1 MTNQPYSSRSSSSSS
16 RAIGIGAATARA
28 LADHGTHVF
37 TTYYRPYDAAQ
48 PWGSG
53 EINSQPEPDALIDDL
68 RARGVNA
75 AGMELDLS
83 QPGAAQTLFEHAE
96 RALGPVQIL
105 INNATNSEV
114 GGIDAIDA
122 AQLDRHYAVNVRG
135 TTLLCAEFVR
145 RWRERANQDS
155 DQNSHG
161 QNSHGR
167 IINMSSG
174 QSYGPMPGEL
184 AYVVTKGAV
193 EALTLSL
200 SAEVAADGITVNAVD
215 PGATDTG
222 WMPPEFKAE
231 WTANAPMGRVGQPE
245 DAARL
250 VRFFASEESA
260 WITGQ
265 LIRSRGGQ

>member
-1 MTNQPYSSRSSSSSS
+1 MMNLPRGSSSNRVAIITGAS
-16 RAIGIGAATARA
+16 RIIGIGAAIARA
-28 LADHGTHVF
+28 LADHGTNIF
-37 TTYYRPYDAAQ
+37 TTYYRPYDEAQ

-53 EINSQPEPDALIDDL
+53 EINLQPEPDALIDDL

-83 QPGAAQTLFEHAE
+83 QPNAPQTLFEHAE
-96 RALGPVQIL
+96 RAFGPVQIL
-105 INNATNSEV
+105 INNATNSEA
-114 GGIDAIDA
+114 GGIDMIDA

-145 RWRERANQDS
+145 RWRAHA
-155 DQNSHG
+155 DQ
-161 QNSHGR
+161 SHGR

-193 EALTLSL
+193 EALTLTL

-222 WMPPEFKAE
+222 WMPPEIKAE
-231 WTANAPMGRVGQPE
+231 WTAAAPMGRVGQPE

-250 VRFFASEESA
+250 VRFLASEESA